1 MKAILRLPLI
11 IWFFGTL
18 LVYSSVLVSPLF
30 FKYSGAI
37 SFGIPILII
46 LNLIYLIAAII
57 FKWKSGIVAFLLLV
71 IAYPFLKVGTSF
83 SGPREPTNDTF
94 KLVNYNVKS
103 FTDAK
108 ENNYSDVIDWIEDED
123 ADIFCFQEFYPLRD
137 ISKRIAQGGRYNI
150 SMHKNRFH
158 VAIFSKFPII
168 NDGLVFPVDHL
179 NNVRFADLKIK
190 DDTIRVY
197 SVHLESMGINPDK
210 IQDTDGIKAEYEDV
224 KNKFV
229 NSSASRTAQIKT
241 LIEHIEGC
249 DYPVLIAGDF
259 NDVPFSYNY
268 FQFKKKFRN
277 AFEEAGSGFGITY
290 NGKIP
295 FLRIDNQFYS
305 KGLEARSL
313 KTANNVYFSDHFPL
327 IGNYEITH

>member
-46 LNLIYLIAAII
+46 LNLIYLIIAII
-57 FKWKSGIVAFLLLV
+57 FKWKSGFVALLLLV
-71 IAYPFLKVGTSF
+71 IAYPFIKIGLSF
-83 SGPREPTNDTF
+83 SGPQEPENETF

-108 ENNYSDVIDWIEDED
+108 QNNYSDVIDWIEDED

-137 ISKRIAQGGRYNI
+137 ISKRIAQGGQYNV
-150 SMHKNRFH
+150 SMHQNRFH

-168 NDGLVFPVDHL
+168 NDGLVFSDDHL

-190 DDTIRVY
+190 GDTIRVY

-210 IQDTDGIKAEYEDV
+210 IQDTDGIKAEYENV
-224 KNKFV
+224 KNRFV
-229 NSSASRTAQIKT
+229 NTSASRTEQIKT
-241 LIEHIEGC
+241 LIQHIEGC

-268 FQFKKKFRN
+268 FQFKKKFKN
-277 AFEEAGSGFGITY
+277 AFEEVGSGFGVTY

-313 KTANNVYFSDHFPL
+313 KTVNNVYFSDHFPL